1 MLDRLTIFLEE
12 QMIVID
18 FSGAFHLV
26 AQCELAIQDL
36 QRPRAQ
42 GNPPVFSSVRGI
54 PVDASHPRLVDAEG
68 TRMGVQVRDGKRDLF
83 GGAHSRE
90 KSKLIVVALRFTPL
104 AMDCGDQ
111 HLGVLNPEWIGDRAV
126 FPAHADALQSA
137 RRVEFVGVI

>member
-18 FSGAFHLV
+18 LSGAFHLV

-54 PVDASHPRLVDAEG
+54 PVDASHPRLLTLRVPAWVSKSATVSGICSEG
-68 TRMGVQVRDGKRDLF
+68 RIPVKN
-83 GGAHSRE
+83 
-90 KSKLIVVALRFTPL
+90 
-104 AMDCGDQ
+104 
-111 HLGVLNPEWIGDRAV
+111 LN
-126 FPAHADALQSA
+126 SS
-137 RRVEFVGVI
+137 